1 MRHRSGGWVGALA
14 ALAVAALLVGS
25 CSGGDGADAAGSP
38 DASTTTLASTSV
50 AADAPVFTG
59 DPDSEFCQ
67 LSRAAADR
75 PVLNP
80 FEAGLDPREVE
91 LRFRAL
97 SSRFRAFHDVAPEP
111 LADDLDQLVAT
122 FDDFARILQDAGYDF
137 GRLAEQNVDVST
149 FDDPALQRVAERLA
163 AYQDQVCRKP
173 D

>member
-1 MRHRSGGWVGALA
+1 MRPGPAGWAGALV
-14 ALAVAALLVGS
+14 ALAVAALLAGS
-25 CSGGDGADAAGSP
+25 CSGGDGADAAGAP
-38 DASTTTLASTSV
+38 AASTTTLASTSV

-80 FEAGLDPREVE
+80 FEAGLEPREVE

-97 SSRFRAFHDVAPEP
+97 SSRFQAFHDVAPEP

-122 FDDFARILQDAGYDF
+122 FDDFARVLQDAGYDF
-137 GRLAEQNVDVST
+137 GRLAQENVDVSA
-149 FDDPALQRVAERLA
+149 FNDPALRKVADRLA
-163 AYQDQVCRKP
+163 AYQEQVCRKP
-173 D
+173 